1 MRRQRFRQE
10 AHVPNG
16 PLRAAIY
23 ARVSTEKQ
31 RGRADE
37 DNKLSL
43 EDQEVGCRKLCQ
55 AKGYGVN
62 ESYVVR
68 EVSSGDTVHRP
79 LLEEIYAAAKRREID
94 LLVMYRVDRFARND
108 DKATYLYGRAV
119 YEHQMRIEF
128 VEAPPDEKLE
138 RFHMKFKSIFA
149 EEYRDEVIRLTQEKR
164 RERVTKRGLLMPGAW
179 PMFGYIWDNEVKKSR
194 YLIDEEAAAIVRRIF
209 ALAASGMTLTA
220 ICRLLNAEGVPTPTA
235 YQRAHGR
242 LPESR
247 QGSPHWWSARV
258 SYLLHNPA
266 YWGEH
271 AAFRHAHKNVVEQNP
286 ATGKYEAFHEIKLRS
301 PDDPMVVPLSP
312 DVCPPLVEKWQ
323 AEAAHQRIAANK
335 FEAGKYGGT
344 RKAALL
350 RGGYVF
356 CGYCGQQMY
365 CRNANQH
372 HLTQYY
378 CRSLREQ
385 REGRSGGCP
394 HKGYY
399 MSHLALDQAVWQ
411 AIVAYF
417 SDPDWLE
424 RILAREQARW
434 AEDTEKKPGRLA
446 ELKEALAAKEA
457 AANQLVHLAAQLTSD
472 SMREKLQKQMNQVGA
487 ELDALRQEYQT
498 LMRPPETEEQ
508 RHTQQQAFHHWADD
522 AIAGLEHASI
532 EEKRMAL
539 YWLGVQVRVWQ
550 SPHDE
555 PDYELVLTWR
565 GLNAG
570 SPLVLRERAGKE
582 MLPHLSIRYSRGR
595 R

>member
-10 AHVPNG
+10 APVLNG
-16 PLRAAIY
+16 PERAAIY
-23 ARVSTEKQ
+23 ARVSTIKQ
-31 RGRADE
+31 RGKPDE
-37 DNKLSL
+37 DDKLSL

-55 AKGYGVN
+55 AKGYVVN
-62 ESYVVR
+62 ETYVVR

-79 LLEEIYAAAKRREID
+79 LLEDIYAAAKRGEID
-94 LLVMYRVDRFARND
+94 LLIMYRVNRFARND

-128 VEAPPDEKLE
+128 VEAPPNEKLE

-149 EEYRDEVIRLTQEKR
+149 EEYRDEVMKLTLEKK
-164 RERVTKRGLLMPGAW
+164 RERVTRRGLLMPGAW
-179 PMFGYIWDNEVKKSR
+179 PLFGYTWDNEVKKSR
-194 YLIDEEAAAIVRRIF
+194 YVIDEEAAAIVRRIF
-209 ALAASGMTLTA
+209 ELAASGMTLTA
-220 ICRLLNAEGVPTPTA
+220 ICRLLNAEGVPTPSA

-242 LPESR
+242 LPDSR
-247 QGSPHWWSARV
+247 QVSPYWWSARV

-286 ATGKYEAFHEIKLRS
+286 ATGKYESFHEIKIRPQS
-301 PDDPMVVPLSP
+301 DPTVVPLSTE
-312 DVCPPLVEKWQ
+312 VCPPLVEKWQ

-365 CRNANQH
+365 CRNANASH
-372 HLTQYY
+372 MPLYY
-378 CRSLREQ
+378 CRSVREK
-385 REGRSGGCP
+385 REGRTGGCP
-394 HKGYY
+394 HKNYY
-399 MSHLALDQAVWQ
+399 LRHLPLDQAVWQ
-411 AIVAYF
+411 DIVAYF

-424 RILAREQARW
+424 RILTREHARW
-434 AEDTEKKPGRLA
+434 AEDAGEKSGRVA

-472 SMREKLQKQMNQVGA
+472 SMREKLSKQMNEVGA
-487 ELDALRQEYQT
+487 ELDVLRQEYQA
-498 LMRPPETEEQ
+498 LLQPPATEEQ
-508 RHTQQQAFHHWADD
+508 RRIQQQAFHHWADA

-532 EEKRMAL
+532 EEKRQAL
-539 YWLGVQVRVWQ
+539 YWLGVEVRVWQ
-550 SPHDE
+550 SSGE
-555 PDYELVLTWR
+555 PDYELKLTWR

-570 SPLVLRERAGKE
+570 RPLVLREREEEE
-582 MLPHLSIRYSRGR
+582 MLPHLSRWYSRGPR
-595 R
+595 